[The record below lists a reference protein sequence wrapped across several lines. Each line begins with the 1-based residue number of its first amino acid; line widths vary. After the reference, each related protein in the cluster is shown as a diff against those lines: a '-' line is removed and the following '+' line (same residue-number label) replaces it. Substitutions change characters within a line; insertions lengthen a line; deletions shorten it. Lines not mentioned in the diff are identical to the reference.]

1 MTFYRIF
8 KNLYSSIINMKYL
21 QKCLINFIVKILLQT
36 SYNNYKNY
44 KLPINNMKYLQKKKF
59 NLILT
64 IIRVYV

>member
-1 MTFYRIF
+1 
-8 KNLYSSIINMKYL
+8 MKYL
-21 QKCLINFIVKILLQT
+21 QKFLINFIVKILLQT

-44 KLPINNMKYLQKKKF
+44 KLPINNMKYLQKKMF